1 MYNYKIKLI
10 LAANRKFDSY
20 AKTAI
25 EDAVNYFNSKS
36 KSKIIENPKE
46 IKEYYF
52 GENDWVLYIFLTSEE
67 KLPTPSKGL
76 RMLSQYLAKGSM
88 EQYIYI
94 RDSYSER
101 VKRNCVRRKKIKG
114 KIARKQ

>member
-76 RMLSQYLAKGSM
+76 RMLSQYLAKGCM
-88 EQYIYI
+88 EQYIYK
-94 RDSYSER
+94 RQLFRTSEA
-101 VKRNCVRRKKIKG
+101 KLCEEKEIKG
-114 KIARKQ
+114 KIARK